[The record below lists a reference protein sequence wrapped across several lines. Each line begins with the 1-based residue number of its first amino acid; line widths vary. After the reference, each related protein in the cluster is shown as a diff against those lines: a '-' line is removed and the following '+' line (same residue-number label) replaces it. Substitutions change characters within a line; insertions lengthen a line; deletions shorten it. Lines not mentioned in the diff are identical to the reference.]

1 MCGCVRVCVVEWKE
15 MGRERAIN
23 SDREWDMQREID
35 RERYEINRD
44 M

>member
-1 MCGCVRVCVVEWKE
+1 MEE
-15 MGRERAIN
+15 REIN

-35 RERYEINRD
+35 RERYELNRD